1 MPKDSSFVRTSLIVI
16 TKFYQAAGYKGAPG
30 AVSMINTPPG
40 GEAGYLV
47 AESTTVLMVMPVV
60 PVNVAVFVAVC
71 TFAVTVNAVTS
82 FSSEACVPL
91 RKCEESS
98 ERCS

>member
-1 MPKDSSFVRTSLIVI
+1 MVI
-16 TKFYQAAGYKGAPG
+16 TKFYQAAGHKEAPG

-47 AESTTVLMVMPVV
+47 TESTAVLLVVSVV

-91 RKCEESS
+91 RKCEESP